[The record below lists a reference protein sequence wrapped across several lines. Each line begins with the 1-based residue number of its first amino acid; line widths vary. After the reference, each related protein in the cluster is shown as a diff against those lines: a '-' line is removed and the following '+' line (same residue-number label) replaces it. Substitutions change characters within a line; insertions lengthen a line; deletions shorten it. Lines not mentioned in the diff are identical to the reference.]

1 MRQPDSRLRRRTTP
15 RWATPLKVMALPVV
29 VLLFAAGYAQ
39 SAGSKTAAV
48 ARVAPGELPATAVV
62 VPTETGSGSEPAT
75 LPVVQPTAT
84 PEAPD
89 PGPPSIAGPRVTRM
103 PDPPA
108 TATHTPLPTA
118 THTATPT
125 PLLPT
130 PDGSTRIV
138 RVPILMYHHVEVP
151 PADAGEIRRD
161 LSVSPANFEQQLH
174 YLKQEGYV
182 SLSLLDLA
190 LHLTRGEPL
199 PDKPVILTFDD
210 GYRDNYTNAFP
221 LLERYGFAAT
231 FFLVTAPVDAGN
243 PDFLS
248 WDQVQEMHRA
258 GMEFEPHSLDHPDMR
273 DRATEFLVYQ
283 VLASKG
289 AIEERTGEACRF
301 FAYPSGRY
309 DQHVIDVLRSAD
321 FWGAVLTEQGAT
333 HRTDGLFELKRV
345 RVQAGDSLDAFA
357 VKVAM
362 VW

>member
-1 MRQPDSRLRRRTTP
+1 
-15 RWATPLKVMALPVV
+15 VMALPVV

-39 SAGSKTAAV
+39 SAGFKTAAV
-48 ARVAPGELPATAVV
+48 ARLAQGETPAAAVV
-62 VPTETGSGSEPAT
+62 VPAVTLAGPEPTT
-75 LPVVQPTAT
+75 LPAVPITAT
-84 PEAPD
+84 PEAPA
-89 PGPPSIAGPRVTRM
+89 AGPTEMPGTETTRAIDPASSPGTRTTRM

-108 TATHTPLPTA
+108 TATHTPIPTA
-118 THTATPT
+118 THTATPA

-130 PDGSTRIV
+130 PDGSTRSA
-138 RVPILMYHHVEVP
+138 RVPILMYHHVGVP

-161 LSVSPANFEQQLH
+161 LSVSPADFEEQLL
-174 YLKQEGYV
+174 YLKQEGYE
-182 SLSLLDLA
+182 SIGLLDLV

-210 GYRDNYTNAFP
+210 GYRDNYTQAFP

-231 FFLVTAPVDAGN
+231 FFLVTGPIDAAN

-289 AIEERTGEACRF
+289 AIEERTGETCRF

-309 DQHVIDVLRSAD
+309 DEHVIDVLRSAD

-333 HRTDGLFELKRV
+333 HRTGDLFVLRRV
-345 RVQAGDSLDAFA
+345 RVQAGDGLDAFA
-357 VKVAM
+357 VKLTIA
-362 VW
+362 W